1 MATRTHIIT
10 LPHPHLRQTSKKV
23 SNIDEKITTIIDDMK
38 AATLDWEDSRNH
50 EVGVALAAV
59 QIDQLQRIVIVRKDF
74 DDREN
79 RDFDIY
85 INPEITRFEGVP
97 TDDYEG
103 CLSIE
108 NIYGRVHRY
117 PKIKVKA
124 QTEYGKTTKFIA
136 KGFLARVFQHEIDHT
151 NGIPFVDHL
160 GPEAQFYEI
169 NEEGA
174 MTALPPADNR
184 SLVEKLEIT

>member
-1 MATRTHIIT
+1 MAGKTDIIT
-10 LPHPHLRQTSKKV
+10 LPHPHLREVSKSV
-23 SNIDEKITTIIDDMK
+23 DTVDEKITTIIQDMK
-38 AATLDWEDSRNH
+38 DATLDWEDSREH

-59 QIDQLQRIVIVRKDF
+59 QIDKLHRIVIVRRDF
-74 DDREN
+74 DDRSN

-85 INPEITRFEGVP
+85 INPEITRFEGAPVE
-97 TDDYEG
+97 DYEG

-108 NIYGRVHRY
+108 NVYGLVRRY

-124 QTEYGKTTKFIA
+124 QTEYGKTIKFIA

-160 GPEAQFYEI
+160 GSEAQFYKI
-169 NEEGA
+169 NHEGA
-174 MTALPPADNR
+174 MSELTREENR
-184 SLVEKLEIT
+184 SLVKELGIR

>member
-1 MATRTHIIT
+1 MATKTDIIT
-10 LPHPHLRQTSKKV
+10 LPHPHLRQVSKSV
-23 SNIDEKITTIIDDMK
+23 RTIDEKITTIIQEMK
-38 AATLDWEDSRNH
+38 EATLDWEDNREH

-59 QIDQLQRIVIVRKDF
+59 QIDRLQRIVIVRKDF
-74 DDREN
+74 DDRSN

-97 TDDYEG
+97 VEDYEG

-108 NIYGRVHRY
+108 NIYGLVRRY

-124 QTEYGKTTKFIA
+124 QNEHGKTVKFIA

-151 NGIPFVDHL
+151 NGVPFVDHL
-160 GPEAQFYEI
+160 GPEAQFYKI
-169 NEEGA
+169 NPEGA
-174 MTALPPADNR
+174 MTELPKAENR
-184 SLVEKLEIT
+184 SLVEKLQIV